1 VLLKKVLLTVK
12 TVTIGLK
19 ARKILRVCGIKS
31 SLVKI
36 DYTKSENGCQY
47 GLEFDERDFY
57 EVISALKKHKI
68 NYGVYKPK

>member
-1 VLLKKVLLTVK
+1 MKKGLLTVK

-19 ARKILRVCGIKS
+19 ARKILRGCGIKS
-31 SLVKI
+31 NLVKI
-36 DYTKSENGCQY
+36 DYTRSESGCQY

-57 EVISALKKHKI
+57 EVISALKKHEI